1 MSGRFFVH
9 KTPTHLAMQRGE
21 SIPAYR
27 PPALPP
33 LPLFATTPERI
44 VAHVVDRGEIR
55 LWGGA

>member
-1 MSGRFFVH
+1 MSSRFFVN
-9 KTPTHLAMQRGE
+9 KSPTHLAMQRGE

-33 LPLFATTPERI
+33 LPLLSSIPERI
-44 VAHVVDRGEIR
+44 VAHVVDRSEVR